1 MNNSNQ
7 RFAVFWGCAIP
18 HRVPWIEVAARK
30 VLPKLGVEIVDLP
43 FSCCP
48 DPIASKAIDH
58 LTWLSL
64 AARNLALAEEQGL
77 DIITLCSGCFE
88 TFKMTQHELIDK
100 STREEVNA
108 VLKKAK
114 REYKG
119 ASKVFH
125 LMEWLYSEIGVE
137 EIQSRI
143 SRSLSMKVATHTGC
157 HFTRPSDIMQT
168 DNPIYPEQL
177 DELVEAIGLESV
189 DYPDK
194 NLCCGVGVGLLDRTI
209 PKDLVQ
215 RKFNGANKAKAEA
228 LVAHCPSCIISY
240 DKNNIHSAL
249 PVFHFL
255 ELLGLAFGMS
265 AEEFAFN
272 EHRIPIKN
280 EFINKIN

>member
-1 MNNSNQ
+1 MKNLNQ

-18 HRVPWIEVAARK
+18 YRVPWIEMAARN

-64 AARNLALAEEQGL
+64 AARNLALAEEQEL
-77 DIITLCSGCFE
+77 DILTLCSGCFE
-88 TFKMTQHELIDK
+88 TFKITEHELKDK
-100 STREEVNA
+100 PKRDEVNT
-108 VLKKAK
+108 VLKKVK
-114 REYKG
+114 RVYQGTTKI
-119 ASKVFH
+119 FH
-125 LMEWLYSEIGVE
+125 LMEWLYNEIGVDGLKN
-137 EIQSRI
+137 RI
-143 SRSLSMKVATHTGC
+143 KRPMAMKVATHTGC

-177 DELVEAIGLESV
+177 DELVEAIGYESV

-194 NLCCGVGVGLLDRTI
+194 NLCCGVGVGLVDRQI

-215 RKFNGANKAKAEA
+215 RKYDGVNKVHADA

-240 DKNNIHSAL
+240 DKNNVDGRL

-255 ELLGLAFGMS
+255 EVLGLALGMDRT
-265 AEEFAFN
+265 ELAFE
-272 EHRIPIKN
+272 EHRIHIPKN
-280 EFINKIN
+280 AYRM